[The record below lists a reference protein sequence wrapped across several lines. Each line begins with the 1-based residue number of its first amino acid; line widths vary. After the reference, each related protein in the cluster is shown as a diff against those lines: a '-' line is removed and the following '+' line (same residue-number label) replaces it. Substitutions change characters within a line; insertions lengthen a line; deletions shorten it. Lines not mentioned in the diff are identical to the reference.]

1 MKPKSFIG
9 IFIYFSMNMALILFL
24 FSADY
29 IIQRYLIALYI
40 GATILSLTPLGE
52 GFLCI
57 LANAKKIPRKD
68 MNIKL
73 IPLVE
78 IVLNNAIDYMP
89 PMVKTIKLRYIEDTS
104 PMAYAIGRKTICV
117 TSGLL
122 QLSDDLIL
130 GALSHEIG
138 HLALKHTTWQLL
150 IGGSNFFI
158 SVFIGFI
165 KSLLN
170 FLVLLSGV
178 SILPR
183 QSRIMGIVFTF
194 LSAVVNLGVRL
205 WIKLSMLFLCWTKR
219 QNEYEADAFAYE
231 IGFGNQLAAVLDKL
245 ESPQTSTLITT
256 LLSSHPSNNER
267 IGRLQIMGAT
277 YSAY

>member
-9 IFIYFSMNMALILFL
+9 IFIYFSLNMALILFL

-89 PMVKTIKLRYIEDTS
+89 PMVKTIKLR
-104 PMAYAIGRKTICV
+104 
-117 TSGLL
+117 
-122 QLSDDLIL
+122 
-130 GALSHEIG
+130 
-138 HLALKHTTWQLL
+138 
-150 IGGSNFFI
+150 
-158 SVFIGFI
+158 
-165 KSLLN
+165 
-170 FLVLLSGV
+170 
-178 SILPR
+178 
-183 QSRIMGIVFTF
+183 
-194 LSAVVNLGVRL
+194 
-205 WIKLSMLFLCWTKR
+205 
-219 QNEYEADAFAYE
+219 
-231 IGFGNQLAAVLDKL
+231 AA
-245 ESPQTSTLITT
+245 P
-256 LLSSHPSNNER
+256 HN
-267 IGRLQIMGAT
+267 
-277 YSAY
+277 